1 MAEQAACAYLAEYL
15 AGSDVI
21 LTAFEHRECAD
32 LSRRNRLLHDHL
44 ASGWLIQ
51 LGWCIVPVSAPAFLN
66 GRLLIDR
73 KVPIMPGITLDPPW
87 RGPRMAV

>member
-1 MAEQAACAYLAEYL
+1 LP
-15 AGSDVI
+15 GPW
-21 LTAFEHRECAD
+21 
-32 LSRRNRLLHDHL
+32 LSPGVAHVSLVLVMFTRNRLLHDHL

-66 GRLLIDR
+66 GRLLTDR